1 MSPHAVRCHVQNGTK
16 SVPLPCCGRPQ
27 DSQLQSGLWEGTFR
41 VRGFRKGREG
51 NQIAH
56 FVKGGTLC
64 MCISLCI
71 IAISKNPSAGR
82 VLDIIRPVAL
92 ISVLVKLTNRKSPN
106 FYSFRRKLSTWP
118 LSTWVSPRVLYMVCA
133 LSTGKQNY
141 LSQQLGQVSAVATL
155 DIAKAFDSVEYPVLL
170 RRLPFI

>member
-1 MSPHAVRCHVQNGTK
+1 
-16 SVPLPCCGRPQ
+16 
-27 DSQLQSGLWEGTFR
+27 
-41 VRGFRKGREG
+41 
-51 NQIAH
+51 
-56 FVKGGTLC
+56 

-82 VLDIIRPVAL
+82 VLDVIRPVAL

-170 RRLPFI
+170 RRLPFIQLPPYVVIWVQETLSNREFFSSSRRFGSSTYP